1 MRIGILGGTFDPPH
15 IAHLAVAE
23 AARRRLGLDLVKFIP
38 AGSPWQKAGSGVT
51 PARRRWGMTV
61 AAVSDVPYME
71 ADDREVT
78 RPGYTYTIDTLAEL
92 IEEER
97 AGGGPGEPPVLI
109 LGADAAARLP
119 SWHRADE
126 VLSLARIAV
135 APRPGTSREA
145 VEGAVGGR
153 AAVTWLDVPILDVS
167 GTALRRRAAAGESLR
182 FLVPPAVLEYIERRG
197 LYR

>member
-1 MRIGILGGTFDPPH
+1 M
-15 IAHLAVAE
+15 AVAE
-23 AARRRLGLDLVKFIP
+23 AAYRRLGLDLVKFIP
-38 AGSPWQKAGSGVT
+38 AGAPWQKAGSGVT
-51 PARRRWGMTV
+51 PARRRWGMTE

-78 RPGYTYTIDTLAEL
+78 RPGYTYTIDTLTEL
-92 IEEER
+92 VEEDR
-97 AGGGPGEPPVLI
+97 AAGGPGEAPVLI

-135 APRPGTSREA
+135 APRPGTPREA

-153 AAVTWLDVPILDVS
+153 AAVTWLDVPILDIS
-167 GTALRRRAAAGESLR
+167 GTALRRCAAAGESLR

>member
-1 MRIGILGGTFDPPH
+1 M
-15 IAHLAVAE
+15 AVAE
-23 AARRRLGLDLVKFIP
+23 AAYHRLGLDMVKFIP

-51 PARRRWGMTV
+51 PARHRWGMTA
-61 AAVSDVPYME
+61 AAVSDIPYME

-78 RPGYTYTIDTLAEL
+78 RRGYTYTVDTLTEL
-92 IEEER
+92 VEEDR
-97 AGGGPGEPPVLI
+97 AGGGPGEAPFLI

-126 VLSLARIAV
+126 VPALARLAV
-135 APRPGTSREA
+135 APRPGTPREA
-145 VEGAVGGR
+145 VESAVGGR
-153 AAVTWLDVPILDVS
+153 AAVTWLDVPILDIS
-167 GTALRRRAAAGESLR
+167 GTALRSRAAAGGSLR